1 MLDIVENGGSR
12 GAFCEKIADICRG
25 ESGIGCFDTYQN
37 WGQVFGMSATRGRK
51 LGYKAQLTL
60 EPRIDKIEAVPA
72 PEKIKN
78 QMLKLGAALDRL
90 PARLPTRG
98 R

>member
-1 MLDIVENGGSR
+1 
-12 GAFCEKIADICRG
+12 
-25 ESGIGCFDTYQN
+25 
-37 WGQVFGMSATRGRK
+37 MSATRGRK

-78 QMLKLGAALDRL
+78 QMLKLGAALDGL
-90 PARLPTRG
+90 PAR
-98 R
+98 